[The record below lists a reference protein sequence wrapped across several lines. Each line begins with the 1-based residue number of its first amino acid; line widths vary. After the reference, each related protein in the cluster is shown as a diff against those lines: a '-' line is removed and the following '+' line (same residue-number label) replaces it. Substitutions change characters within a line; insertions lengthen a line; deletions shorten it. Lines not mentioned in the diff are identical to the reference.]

1 MTVDKLTEDKMTVD
15 KMTVDKNDSRQN
27 AMLSL
32 KHFFLYNI
40 DPS

>member
-1 MTVDKLTEDKMTVD
+1 MTVDKLTED

-27 AMLSL
+27 AMLPL
-32 KHFFLYNI
+32 KQFLLYNI